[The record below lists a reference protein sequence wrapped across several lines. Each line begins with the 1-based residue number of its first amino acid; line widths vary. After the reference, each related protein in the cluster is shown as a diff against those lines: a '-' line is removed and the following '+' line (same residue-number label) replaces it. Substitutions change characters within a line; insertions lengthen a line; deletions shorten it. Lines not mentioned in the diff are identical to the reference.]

1 MRRVP
6 IFFFF
11 PFLLWQCQGEHQ
23 NVQLNR
29 SGAAFEKLSEYNF
42 FQSPLYKLSP
52 NKSVLP
58 YDLINP
64 LFSDYAQKA
73 RFVWM
78 PEGYSARCLENGELD
93 FPIHT
98 VLIKNFFYKEATHK
112 KKIVETRL
120 LIKKEQGWDPLTYVW
135 NDEQTEAIYTVAG
148 DFKEIT
154 AHDEEGEPFTI
165 DYAIPN
171 KNQCK
176 NCHERDR
183 KILPIGP
190 KLQNLNR
197 DFAYED
203 GLQNQLAKWTQMKYL
218 SDFDP
223 NEVHAAMPSWDDPT
237 TPLPDRARSYLEI
250 NCGTCHHKNGSANVS
265 GLHLT
270 VEEKNPFNL
279 GVCKAPVSAGKGSG
293 GNQYDIMP
301 GNPDKSIIVFR
312 MESQEPGA
320 MMPEIGRKLVHKEGV
335 KLIRTWIDNMEG
347 NCP

>member
-1 MRRVP
+1 MRIAQI
-6 IFFFF
+6 IFFSS
-11 PFLLWQCQGEHQ
+11 LLFCQCQEGDSCL
-23 NVQLNR
+23 QLNVDEP
-29 SGAAFEKLSEYNF
+29 AFEHLSDYKFFKAPLHKLV
-42 FQSPLYKLSP
+42 P
-52 NKSVLP
+52 NQSVLP

-78 PEGYSARCLENGELD
+78 PAGSTSRAMENGEID
-93 FPIHT
+93 FPIGT
-98 VLIKNFFYKEATHK
+98 VLIKNFFYREVGEK
-112 KKIVETRL
+112 KLVETRL
-120 LIKKEQGWDPLTYVW
+120 LIKKPKGWNPLTYVW
-135 NDEQTEAIYTVAG
+135 NDTQTEAIHTIVG

-154 AHDEEGEPFTI
+154 SQDDQGESFTI

-176 NCHERDR
+176 NCHERNR
-183 KILPIGP
+183 EILPIGP
-190 KLQNLNR
+190 KVQNLNR

-203 GLQNQLAKWTQMKYL
+203 GLQNQLEKWTMFNYL
-218 SDFDP
+218 SGYDSIQ
-223 NEVHAAMPSWDDPT
+223 VHEAMPPWGDPQ
-237 TPLPDRARSYLEI
+237 TPLSDRARSYLEI

-270 VEEKNPFNL
+270 ADEKNSFNL

-293 GNQYDIMP
+293 GYQYDIQP
-301 GNPDKSIIVFR
+301 GNPNKSIVVFR

-335 KLIRTWIDNMEG
+335 RLIRNWIENMEG
-347 NCP
+347 SCP